1 MNKNEKEIML
11 ADLDKKCKK
20 LKKEIDAIYKVAGI
34 EE

>member
-20 LKKEIDAIYKVAGI
+20 LKKEIDAIYKAAGI

>member
-1 MNKNEKEIML
+1 MKNNEKEIML

-20 LKKEIDAIYKVAGI
+20 LKKEVAAIYKAAGI